1 MLDHCADLTECEQL
15 LSAKISEGTTFLGQ
29 LDITRED
36 VDKLGRLIA
45 GRLAG
50 HFTRGLRWLEMHVP
64 ASLAVFLV
72 GNGIWGY
79 ADGDYW
85 SSVATTTGLDRLAQ
99 ANIQAL
105 IGRLF
110 LRFLAKNGLP
120 QCDAPRANRYVAP
133 ILLHA
138 GIPDTCIG
146 EFFSGVIVRLVR
158 EGITTRG
165 EILDE
170 IDAIRVDHEGNKSLI
185 IQREELKAQ
194 ERQLPAKLEAVKS
207 FITLRRHLF
216 DLHKKAQLAEDFED
230 VPDDYAT
237 FREERARKISEV
249 RNEIEQSRSR
259 RELSRG
265 RAESFSQLHQGD
277 LEAGPESRELAASQA
292 EVATQRDAP
301 VVREEIEERYRA
313 LKAELDLLARE
324 IWGVD
329 WDVERGKSPDN
340 ATWDGL
346 MAKCRQFSALQAR
359 HSESILDRGKS
370 IRDKARALAL
380 MGLAAALGLAGV
392 GTLTLSGNYAAG
404 LIPMG
409 AGAVLL
415 VGAGY
420 RFRKASL
427 AARRCAAVREAVMGQ
442 LANVRE
448 EIDNCLRWILQ
459 VRIDGAIPC
468 IASEDVLRLPMEKL
482 SGKFAKLRQSLG
494 AFEDCSN
501 EKRLLDALRLQEQLD
516 EFDERLRKLGDGDLD
531 AGIRRLEDLRKAKR
545 SLAKLPVEPQRLLNE
560 VSRRLGLSAYKN
572 EEDLV
577 CLCEEIESQLAKLPD
592 LLREKSR
599 QIRAN
604 SMAPAYSHLDE
615 PIRRFLVYGGRWAE
629 IWVVELVQLAAQVR
643 SLGQLPQETGSA
655 LPQRVVSR
663 FAEWWQAYRRAQAS
677 EGVDQESPE
686 SVRSDTPGAA
696 LNDSED
702 DAFDDRP
709 FMSRSSSGSSSSN
722 PRIELDPYSG
732 EAKVVIPE
740 IYFPQPE
747 PPGSVAATLRVAEK
761 NGGAWTSDI
770 PLRVYYAPNGLLMT
784 ERVEGQLPARPGKYE
799 ISLAINGEVKSLPD
813 VAVLDDQIGMAVFAY
828 DGKKLEGR
836 VLPVRGPLWFLVPD
850 GYSVTPSKVV
860 VDDEALSHWEG
871 DYRLLRVD
879 PAGEREV
886 SVAAQDGQTF
896 TFKLPTPK
904 AEPYL
909 SLNGIVSGM
918 RIGDEP
924 VYAGRPPDVVVPI
937 ADFGLERWGISI
949 WRDGNEALSHRSFRL
964 NMLACVKAHSDGGT
978 AEIPLSDPEL
988 LGEDLLGVYC
998 VCLRCS
1004 GLRGTKL
1011 FRFAV
1016 LPDPFAVIVDRDVYL
1031 PRERDA
1037 GDIAIAVEVPA
1048 GCEMSVNPPARAEK
1062 AGAGDYEVFVR
1073 PEEDQIA
1080 GELTFNLNS
1089 EAEISLPFTIELPK
1103 VRWRVTGLDDPCL
1116 ASWSDEVKEL
1126 AREDWPASQQ
1136 PRLEIALPPGDWG
1149 EAHLILDPG
1158 GQTRKGKVRGWVVA
1172 FDLSVFRDSLGGG
1185 QGAGAFHVVITDS
1198 SGEVKCRGP
1207 LFRVGPWEVS
1217 RAEWTLEDVGD
1228 ARRLW
1233 LEWEENASPRNRVVR
1248 LWNAY
1253 RPLEPVLVQRVP
1265 DGERRICIEASRSSF
1280 PAGTYL
1286 AQFDIHN
1293 PWASSV
1299 AHAPVG
1305 LGRANIVRVDI
1316 DDGCPYIKEWHIRW
1330 ECNAKTKADKA
1341 DVSGVVANLDSSRRI
1356 KVVLLGMVRGTP
1368 VKWEQEGST
1377 DEDGSFSVTVKVV
1390 LPASRRA
1397 DKAGGLGAAQ
1407 MAREVWLRQA
1417 HWLAIS
1423 LGDQV
1428 PAYSIMVLDKPG
1440 QLELPFER
1448 TIAGKFA
1455 ALGLDLGVKMYAE
1468 KDTIE
1473 PQELPEHIAEQL
1485 IRALLHGV
1493 DEGQVHF
1500 GTRTGS
1506 GIEKLCWASG
1516 FEKVEVRFKSEAVIC
1531 TTCGKL
1537 FPDQAAW
1544 HNHNGPE
1551 GTCHGFEFNVESSRA
1566 TLYLAPHLA
1575 SHYPNVLFSNRDL
1588 PLPGGLTCEEAIRE
1602 LNSFSTLLVEQEI
1615 SQLGAPLGG
1624 VPYDEYQSAERSY

>member
-1 MLDHCADLTECEQL
+1 MLEHCADLTECEQL
-15 LSAKISEGTTFLGQ
+15 LSAKVKEGITFLGE
-29 LDITRED
+29 LDIIRED

-45 GRLAG
+45 DRLAKD
-50 HFTRGLRWLEMHVP
+50 FTQGFNWLETHAP
-64 ASLAVFLV
+64 ASLSVFLV
-72 GNGIWGY
+72 GKGIWGY

-85 SSVATTTGLDRLAQ
+85 SSVENTPGLDKFAQ
-99 ANIQAL
+99 GNIQAR
-105 IGRLF
+105 IGRAF
-110 LRFLAKNGLP
+110 LRFLAENGFP
-120 QCDAPRANRYVAP
+120 QCDAPKANRYVAP

-138 GIPDTCIG
+138 GIPDACLG
-146 EFFSGVIVRLVR
+146 EFFEGVIMRLVR
-158 EGITTRG
+158 EGITTKG

-170 IDAIRVDHEGNKSLI
+170 IDAIRVDYEGNKSLI
-185 IQREELKAQ
+185 IQREELKAE
-194 ERQLPAKLEAVKS
+194 ERQLSAKLEIVKT
-207 FITLRRHLF
+207 FIAFRRQLS
-216 DLHKKAQLAEDFED
+216 DLHRKAQLADDFED
-230 VPDDYAT
+230 VPDDYVT
-237 FREERARKISEV
+237 FREERFRKILEV
-249 RNEIEQSRSR
+249 CNEIEQLRSR

-265 RAESFSQLHQGD
+265 RAESFSRLHRGD
-277 LEAGPESRELAASQA
+277 LEAGPENRELGASQA
-292 EVATQRDAP
+292 EVAAQRDAP
-301 VVREEIEERYRA
+301 VAREEIEERYRA

-329 WDVERGKSPDN
+329 WDVERGKSSDN

-346 MAKCRQFSALQAR
+346 MAKCREFSALQAR
-359 HSESILDRGKS
+359 HSESIRDGGKN

-404 LIPMG
+404 LILMG

-415 VGAGY
+415 VGAAY

-427 AARRCAAVREAVMGQ
+427 AARRCATVCEAVVGQ

-468 IASEDVLRLPMEKL
+468 LASEDVMLLPMEKL
-482 SGKFAKLRQSLG
+482 ADKFAKLRQTLG
-494 AFEDCSN
+494 ALENCSN
-501 EKRLLDALRLQEQLD
+501 EKKLLDALECQKQLD

-531 AGIRRLEDLRKAKR
+531 AGIERLEDLRKAKR
-545 SLAKLPVEPQRLLNE
+545 SLAKLPVEPQHLLNE
-560 VSRRLGLSAYKN
+560 VSKRLGLSAYKSD
-572 EEDLV
+572 EDLV
-577 CLCEEIESQLAKLPD
+577 RLCEEIESQLAKLPD

-629 IWVVELVQLAAQVR
+629 MWVVELVQLAAQAR
-643 SLGQLPQETGSA
+643 SLSQFPQETGSA
-655 LPQRVVSR
+655 LPRRVVSR
-663 FAEWWQAYRRAQAS
+663 FAEWWQANRRAETSQ
-677 EGVDQESPE
+677 GVDQESPE
-686 SVRSDTPGAA
+686 SVMSDTPRAA
-696 LNDSED
+696 LNDFED

-709 FMSRSSSGSSSSN
+709 PMSGSSSESSSPN
-722 PRIELDPYSG
+722 PRIELDPYSS
-732 EAKVVIPE
+732 EVKVVIPE

-747 PPGSVAATLRVAEK
+747 PPGSVAATLCIVEK
-761 NGGAWTSDI
+761 NGSSWKSNI
-770 PLRVYYAPNGLLMT
+770 PLRVYRAPNGFLMT

-813 VAVLDDQIGMAVFAY
+813 VEVLDDQIGMAVFAH
-828 DGKKLEGR
+828 DGKKLAGR
-836 VLPVRGPLWFLVPD
+836 ALPARGPLWFLVPE

-886 SVAAQDGQTF
+886 SVATQDGQTF
-896 TFKLPTPK
+896 TFKVPTLR

-909 SLNGIVSGM
+909 SLDGIVSGV

-924 VYAGRPPDVVVPI
+924 VYAGRPPVVVVPI

-949 WRDGNEALSHRSFRL
+949 WRDGDEALSHKSFRL
-964 NMLACVKAHSDGGT
+964 NMLACIKVHSDGGA

-1016 LPDPFAVIVDRDVYL
+1016 LPDPFAVIADRDVYL

-1037 GDIAIAVEVPA
+1037 GDIAIAVEVPS
-1048 GCEMSVNPPARAEK
+1048 GCEMSVSPPARAEK

-1073 PEEDQIA
+1073 PEENQIA

-1089 EAEISLPFTIELPK
+1089 GAEVSLPFTIELPK
-1103 VRWRVTGLDDPCL
+1103 VRWRVTGLDDPCF
-1116 ASWSDEVKEL
+1116 AAWSDEVREL
-1126 AREDWPASQQ
+1126 AREDWPASQR

-1158 GQTRKGKVRGWVVA
+1158 GQTRKEKVRGYLVA

-1185 QGAGAFHVVITDS
+1185 QGAGAFHVAITDS

-1207 LFRVGPWEVS
+1207 LFRVRRWEVS

-1228 ARRLW
+1228 TRRLW

-1248 LWNAY
+1248 LWNSH
-1253 RPLEPVLVQRVP
+1253 RPLEPVLVQRIP
-1265 DGERRICIEASRSSF
+1265 DGERRICIEASRSLL

-1293 PWASSV
+1293 PWASSI
-1299 AHAPVG
+1299 AHAPVD
-1305 LGRANIVRVDI
+1305 LGQPNILRVDI
-1316 DDGCPYIKEWHIRW
+1316 DDGSPYIREWRIRW
-1330 ECNAKTKADKA
+1330 ECDAKTKADKA
-1341 DVSGVVANLDSSRRI
+1341 EVSGVVANLDSSRRI

-1377 DEDGSFSVTVKVV
+1377 DEDGSFSVTVKEV
-1390 LPASRRA
+1390 LPAGRRA
-1397 DKAGGLGAAQ
+1397 DTAGGLGAAQ

-1417 HWLAIS
+1417 HWLAVS
-1423 LGDQV
+1423 LDGQM
-1428 PAYSIMVLDKPG
+1428 PAYSVMVLDKPA

-1448 TIAGKFA
+1448 KMADRLVTS
-1455 ALGLDLGVKMYAE
+1455 GLDLGVKMYAE

-1473 PQELPEHIAEQL
+1473 PQELPEHIADQL

-1544 HNHNGPE
+1544 HNHNGVE

-1566 TLYLAPHLA
+1566 TLYLVPHLA
-1575 SHYPNVLFSNRDL
+1575 SHHPNVLFSNRDL
-1588 PLPGGLTCEEAIRE
+1588 PLPGGLTCEEAIRQ
-1602 LNSFSTLLVEQEI
+1602 LNLFATLLLEQEI

-1624 VPYDEYQSAERSY
+1624 VPYDEYQPAERSH